1 MKYSSV
7 FICVFGK
14 FVFNNSQMSGEKSL
28 RSLVDMKMMDNPVL
42 FTIKIGNGGYYEYC
56 VGSSCET

>member
-14 FVFNNSQMSGEKSL
+14 FVLNNSQMSGEKSL

-42 FTIKIGNGGYYEYC
+42 SVSKELFQMFRKVIK
-56 VGSSCET
+56 